1 VSKAPGAAKRPQ
13 ISGEISETDG
23 VKAFER
29 AAAAYLEKGAS
40 SRDVA
45 RKTLIRLGFM
55 KKNGGLTKTYR

>member
-1 VSKAPGAAKRPQ
+1 MSKAPGPAKRPQ
-13 ISGEISETDG
+13 ISAEICEADS

-29 AAAAYLEKGAS
+29 AAAAYLETATS